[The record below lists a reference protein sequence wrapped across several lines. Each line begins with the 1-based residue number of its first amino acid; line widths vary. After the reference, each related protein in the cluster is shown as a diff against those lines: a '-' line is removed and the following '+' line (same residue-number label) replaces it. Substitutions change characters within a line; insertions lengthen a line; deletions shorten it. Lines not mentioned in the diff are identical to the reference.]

1 MKKVVLLILVMTS
14 IYLPV
19 SSNAQETG
27 LTLAET
33 YGVPSKLQ
41 IALEPEEIIL
51 TKGITVGA
59 GDRKIQM
66 IIRETSGMKNAEL
79 ELAARP
85 FTDINSGNIIDVNTV
100 TVGISRQQVTLTP
113 AGLQRIELT
122 IGGFEQAGTYIGGIT
137 IHDTVSGERRESSIR
152 VSVKDSRELPAAV
165 LLASV
170 LIASGVNHW
179 TKKGRRKNR
188 LDQKISELQKT
199 IKVAGA
205 DGDPFLIE
213 AEQFLEKAR
222 DRNQEYQFNHVEG
235 AIAGVEQKLE
245 QYEQRKQG
253 RGELR
258 QKIQGLLNEVREL
271 GENDPQSSKIGDE
284 LIRILPKI
292 QNDYEETE
300 AIFKQIETFF
310 QAYQMARRDLQ
321 AAREKLF
328 SSLDYVKKAD
338 KSKIELILSDIHRI
352 LSTAESMSAID
363 EANTLLRKAVFELS
377 HEKINEN
384 MFRSQRLQ
392 KILDEYQPRVKQ
404 ITGSQVSKIVTG
416 WHQKAQAALDDNRY
430 EDVDEALQ
438 KLDKSIEIVEK
449 IKQAE
454 KRIRGRDKKMT
465 ELRRLI
471 RDCKSYLEGASWDA
485 IRRAERDVLQ
495 VIEILDGMRE
505 HYEPFRT
512 IDQQETQAESSEAKT
527 EPPMEEGP
535 GEEPFYTEEQRS
547 THIRPLT
554 NEDLQRNLD
563 QLLEEAAQHPKLHGK
578 IARWRTYCYKLLEFD
593 ELTEMFDYLKIVR
606 DELSL
611 YGRIQAI
618 RGQAETKN
626 LHAVLRLTEQAEQ
639 LLLLDTQ
646 EDRSAYHR
654 AEVLTDAA
662 KALLD
667 EKQDEGDLEQVI
679 SYIRSPKTASKIVT
693 YGSLA
698 TYFVVA
704 TTLGFQILYAPNPDF
719 GSMLFEDYFSLVL
732 WALGLEGARMT
743 SSNVYEA
750 YFKKEG

>member
-618 RGQAETKN
+618 RGQAEMKN

-667 EKQDEGDLEQVI
+667 EKQHEGDLEQVI